1 MTRLYAIDANGL
13 GHWLWHSKRMDDA
26 GNELTLAEATSQ
38 WWHMF
43 VQRMRPTHAAVIF
56 DGPNNW
62 RWKEHVEYKSSR
74 IAKPRDEEKIA
85 ALKTLPKAWEALGLN
100 VLCFDTFEADD
111 AIAAITNRHANE
123 ETEVVVVSSDKDLLQ
138 LVGANVKA
146 YDPRPNK
153 AGVCMYYDERGVE
166 EKLGVPPHRVRD
178 LLAIWGDSTDDVPGV
193 EGWGRESAILAVRQT
208 RSANEIFRRAAAGTL
223 ENITAARQ
231 KKLAEQRSA
240 FDLSHKLVSLR
251 FDVPVPDELSAFEIK
266 PQDQHAAVA

>member
-1 MTRLYAIDANGL
+1 MRLYAIDGNGCA
-13 GHWLWHSKRMDDA
+13 HWLFHSMKGRMDDA
-26 GNELTLAEATSQ
+26 GNELTLADATRQ

-43 VQRMRPTHAAVIF
+43 VQRMNPTHAAVIF

-85 ALKTLPKAWEALGLN
+85 ALKTAPAAWASLGLP
-100 VLCFDTFEADD
+100 VLCYDTFEADD
-111 AIAAITNRHANE
+111 AIAAIANRHASD
-123 ETEVVVVSSDKDLLQ
+123 ETEVVIVSSDKDLLQ
-138 LVGANVKA
+138 LVGPNVKA

-208 RSANEIFRRAAAGTL
+208 RSASEIFRRAAAGTL
-223 ENITAARQ
+223 ENITPKRQAA
-231 KKLAEQRSA
+231 LVAQREA
-240 FDLSHKLVSLR
+240 FDLSYKLVSLR
-251 FDVPVPDELSAFEIK
+251 YDVPVPDELSAFEIK
-266 PQDQHAAVA
+266 PQQAESAA